1 MRPARLSD
9 REIER
14 ELGTL
19 PGWTRRGDA
28 ITKTFT
34 FTLPAGWNA
43 KNCHVVA
50 YVMNNST
57 KVIYQGAESKVME

>member
-34 FTLPAGWNA
+34 FSDFPSGISWVA
-43 KNCHVVA
+43 KVA
-50 YVMNNST
+50 DA
-57 KVIYQGAESKVME
+57 AERMQHHPDLDIRYT